1 MEMVKAKGTDNPL
14 VSVIIPV
21 YNVMPYIIQ
30 CLDSVQKQTYEKLEI
45 ILINDGSNDGSE
57 KFCNEIKK
65 LDPRIVVIHKENGGV
80 VSARNAGIR
89 FAHGKY
95 IVFVDGDDW
104 IESDMIEEMVRRI
117 GDADLLS
124 IGVYQEQAP
133 ECIIE
138 RIDRFSQGNYTGAQ
152 ELTYLYE
159 RMIYDQETGC
169 LQPMTPWIYNKLY
182 VASMVKDVHE
192 KVSQDLVFAED
203 SVFLYLYM
211 LECKSIVICDKCF
224 YHYRYREGSAI
235 HRINEHMLM
244 DINRVYLVLLDIF
257 RAHPMGKKL
266 LYQLQQWVT
275 IRTCIAINETM
286 GFDSRIHIPE
296 FVLDMGALGNK
307 NLVLYGAGKVG
318 QDAYRQIKE
327 FGYPVVLWVDRAYK
341 QYQEKGLPISAPSDI
356 LNCSYDAVMIAME
369 DETVAE
375 KVRKTLEA
383 SGIHKDK
390 IIWRK
395 PMKLY

>member
-1 MEMVKAKGTDNPL
+1 
-14 VSVIIPV
+14 
-21 YNVMPYIIQ
+21 
-30 CLDSVQKQTYEKLEI
+30 
-45 ILINDGSNDGSE
+45 
-57 KFCNEIKK
+57 
-65 LDPRIVVIHKENGGV
+65 
-80 VSARNAGIR
+80 
-89 FAHGKY
+89 
-95 IVFVDGDDW
+95 
-104 IESDMIEEMVRRI
+104 
-117 GDADLLS
+117 
-124 IGVYQEQAP
+124 
-133 ECIIE
+133 
-138 RIDRFSQGNYTGAQ
+138 
-152 ELTYLYE
+152 
-159 RMIYDQETGC
+159 
-169 LQPMTPWIYNKLY
+169 MTPWIYNKLY